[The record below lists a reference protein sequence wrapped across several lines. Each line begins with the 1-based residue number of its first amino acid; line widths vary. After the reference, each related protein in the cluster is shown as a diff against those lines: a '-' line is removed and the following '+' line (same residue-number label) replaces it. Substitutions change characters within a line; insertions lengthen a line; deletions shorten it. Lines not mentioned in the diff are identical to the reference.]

1 MSFFE
6 KKEDDRKI
14 ANIRH
19 IELTNRVDFLQEMIN
34 DKKFSKD
41 EEKIIRNIISD
52 LNDLDFIIR
61 GIFMLKIGSGFIKK
75 DN

>member
-61 GIFMLKIGSGFIKK
+61 GIFMMKIGSGFIKE

>member
-1 MSFFE
+1 MSIFE
-6 KKEDDRKI
+6 KKEDDRGI

-19 IELTNRVDFLQEMIN
+19 IELTNRVDFLHEMIN

-61 GIFMLKIGSGFIKK
+61 GIYLLKVGSGFIK
-75 DN
+75 

>member
-1 MSFFE
+1 MSIFE
-6 KKEDDRKI
+6 KKEDDRGI

-19 IELTNRVDFLQEMIN
+19 IELTNRVDFLYEMIN

-61 GIFMLKIGSGFIKK
+61 GIYMLKVGSGFIK
-75 DN
+75 